1 MSVIY
6 DKENDR
12 LIYSRKLQD
21 GPGNNMYGLE
31 VCKSLNLP
39 RDFLDNAHNI
49 RIKYH
54 PETGSILEQKH
65 SRYNTTHITGGQC
78 ENCKINLAVD
88 VHHLIFQNEAEKNGI
103 IKKKGLTFKKNIKA
117 NLMNLCEKCHDE
129 IHKMNKKYK
138 KTKSTKGIILEE
150 I

>member
-1 MSVIY
+1 
-6 DKENDR
+6 
-12 LIYSRKLQD
+12 
-21 GPGNNMYGLE
+21 MYGLE

-39 RDFLDNAHNI
+39 EDFLVNAHNI

-54 PETGSILEQKH
+54 PETGSILGQKGSH
-65 SRYNTTHITGGQC
+65 FNTKHITGGIC

-88 VHHLIFQNEAEKNGI
+88 VHHLVFQNESDQHGN
-103 IKKKGLTFKKNIKA
+103 IKKKGLTFKKNDKA

-129 IHKMNKKYK
+129 IHKSNKKYK
-138 KTKSTKGIILEE
+138 KTKTTKGTILEE